1 MKAIRKYIACALAC
15 LSLFM
20 VLPQFAFAAN
30 RREPAGYIS
39 EVNSVFNIP
48 APGRPLP
55 TSAVNYIDNTVVT
68 AAWSPGGNVAVD
80 RAYDYTIKLDLG
92 DGSGY
97 PLYVYSEYGTVDIAL
112 AFPSGHTRQM
122 ILEDF
127 ADNSSIAWQIDRNYV
142 TDTSTWVWGTVSYT
156 GSVTPYHSINY
167 DTNGGSISSTNY
179 PTYAADGETIYTSD
193 LPEATKPG
201 YVFGGWEIGEDVFV
215 NDLDI
220 YLSDIQ
226 SPVYLRAVWE
236 AEPVKYTLSYN
247 ANGGSGSM
255 SSQTVTEGE
264 STRLRTNSF
273 TRDGYYFTGW
283 NTKADGSGTSY
294 GDGAYAVF
302 YGNTTLYAQWQKYA
316 DYVVSFDKNDGSG
329 ESYSQ
334 TIAYGESAALK
345 ANSFSRPGYIFT
357 GWNTKADGT
366 GTGYSNGATVKPSS
380 DLRLYAQWRAETF
393 QISFDPNGGSGS
405 MESKTVQNGVA
416 TNLPANSFTRAKYTF
431 TGWNT
436 KADGSGTSYVDGA
449 VVTFTQD
456 MLLYAQWKL
465 EPDYAVVIPDGDE
478 IVIDPCTLTGEAIIG
493 VQIQSV
499 IPEDRQL
506 RMSVNAGTHYDDA
519 AQSYR
524 LRNNTGGQYTAY
536 ELAYKGSPVNPGG
549 SGNTAVL
556 ELADSDTVF
565 AGFQNMVSVKT
576 AAARTAGR
584 HTDLL
589 TFNFAIV

>member
-20 VLPQFAFAAN
+20 AIPLAAFAAPP
-30 RREPAGYIS
+30 RREPAGYVS
-39 EVNSVFNIP
+39 EVDSVFNIP

-112 AFPSGHTRQM
+112 VFPSGHTRQM
-122 ILEDF
+122 ISEDF

-226 SPVYLRAVWE
+226 SPVYLKAVWE
-236 AEPVKYTLSYN
+236 AEAVEYTLSYN

-255 SSQTVTEGE
+255 SSQTVKEGE
-264 STRLRTNSF
+264 SARLRTNSF
-273 TRDGYYFTGW
+273 TRYGYYFTGW
-283 NTKADGSGTSY
+283 NTREDGSGTSY

-316 DYVVSFDKNDGSG
+316 DYVVSFDKND
-329 ESYSQ
+329 
-334 TIAYGESAALK
+334 
-345 ANSFSRPGYIFT
+345 
-357 GWNTKADGT
+357 
-366 GTGYSNGATVKPSS
+366 
-380 DLRLYAQWRAETF
+380 
-393 QISFDPNGGSGS
+393 GSGS

-465 EPDYAVVIPDGDE
+465 EPNYAVVIPDGDE

>member
-15 LSLFM
+15 LSLVM
-20 VLPQFAFAAN
+20 AIPLAAFAAPP
-30 RREPAGYIS
+30 RREPAGYVS

-55 TSAVNYIDNTVVT
+55 TSAVNYVDNTVVT

-80 RAYDYTIKLDLG
+80 RSYDYTIKLDLG

-112 AFPSGHTRQM
+112 AFPSGHTRQ
-122 ILEDF
+122 IISEDF

-167 DTNGGSISSTNY
+167 DTNGGSISSTDY
-179 PTYAADGETIYTSD
+179 PTYAADGETVYTSD

-226 SPVYLRAVWE
+226 SPVYLKAVWE
-236 AEPVKYTLSYN
+236 AEAVEYTLSYN
-247 ANGGSGSM
+247 ANGGNGSM

-264 STRLRTNSF
+264 STSLRTNSF

-294 GDGAYAVF
+294 GDGA
-302 YGNTTLYAQWQKYA
+302 
-316 DYVVSFDKNDGSG
+316 
-329 ESYSQ
+329 
-334 TIAYGESAALK
+334 
-345 ANSFSRPGYIFT
+345 
-357 GWNTKADGT
+357 
-366 GTGYSNGATVKPSS
+366 
-380 DLRLYAQWRAETF
+380 
-393 QISFDPNGGSGS
+393 
-405 MESKTVQNGVA
+405 
-416 TNLPANSFTRAKYTF
+416 
-431 TGWNT
+431 
-436 KADGSGTSYVDGA
+436 

-465 EPDYAVVIPDGDE
+465 EPNYAVVIPDGDE
-478 IVIDPCTLTGEAIIG
+478 IVIDPETLTGEAIIG

-506 RMSVNAGTHYDDA
+506 RMSVNAGTHYDDT

-556 ELADSDTVF
+556 ELADSDSVF
-565 AGFQNMVSVKT
+565 AGFQNVVSVKT

-589 TFNFAIV
+589 TFSFAIV

>member
-1 MKAIRKYIACALAC
+1 M
-15 LSLFM
+15 
-20 VLPQFAFAAN
+20 
-30 RREPAGYIS
+30 
-39 EVNSVFNIP
+39 
-48 APGRPLP
+48 
-55 TSAVNYIDNTVVT
+55 
-68 AAWSPGGNVAVD
+68 
-80 RAYDYTIKLDLG
+80 
-92 DGSGY
+92 
-97 PLYVYSEYGTVDIAL
+97 
-112 AFPSGHTRQM
+112 
-122 ILEDF
+122 
-127 ADNSSIAWQIDRNYV
+127 

-167 DTNGGSISSTNY
+167 DTNGGSISSTDY
-179 PTYAADGETIYTSD
+179 PTYAADGETVYTSD

-226 SPVYLRAVWE
+226 SPVYLKAVWE
-236 AEPVKYTLSYN
+236 AEAVEYTLSYN
-247 ANGGSGSM
+247 ANGGNGSM

-264 STRLRTNSF
+264 STSLRTNSF

-294 GDGAYAVF
+294 GDGA
-302 YGNTTLYAQWQKYA
+302 
-316 DYVVSFDKNDGSG
+316 
-329 ESYSQ
+329 
-334 TIAYGESAALK
+334 
-345 ANSFSRPGYIFT
+345 
-357 GWNTKADGT
+357 
-366 GTGYSNGATVKPSS
+366 
-380 DLRLYAQWRAETF
+380 
-393 QISFDPNGGSGS
+393 
-405 MESKTVQNGVA
+405 
-416 TNLPANSFTRAKYTF
+416 
-431 TGWNT
+431 
-436 KADGSGTSYVDGA
+436 

-465 EPDYAVVIPDGDE
+465 EPNYAVVIPDGDE
-478 IVIDPCTLTGEAIIG
+478 IVIDPETLTGEAIIG

-506 RMSVNAGTHYDDA
+506 RMSVNAGTHYDDT

-556 ELADSDTVF
+556 ELADSDSVF
-565 AGFQNMVSVKT
+565 AGFQNVVSVKT

-589 TFNFAIV
+589 TFSFAIV